1 MFSLIYSARHKDC
14 GALTFLSDYRFKSRE
29 DLKLHPDI
37 KPIKMHC
44 RQCYLEM
51 DATHF
56 EVVESV
62 GLGVKPIV
70 EETEIENLNS
80 ACRSLI
86 IPK

>member
-1 MFSLIYSARHKDC
+1 
-14 GALTFLSDYRFKSRE
+14 
-29 DLKLHPDI
+29 
-37 KPIKMHC
+37 
-44 RQCYLEM
+44 M